1 MAQFTKA
8 LASDYNTVRNT
19 VADVL
24 GTGSSTR
31 GYGSSVTSN
40 TVSVG
45 AIITATQFTA
55 LASDINAC
63 YRHIT
68 NANAGSLSTIVSNN
82 LITWANFVT
91 YQSAATYIDTNR
103 DTNGGTV
110 TSSQTSKVL
119 PAGWGNASG
128 NRVAT
133 ALFTITFTDAEEKR
147 YFFNRD
153 GYISLSGSGAS
164 TGGTPKSNAFGAL
177 ANGVSTAYNRTN
189 YRTTGDPGTQSQ
201 YTSTSPYSLGGD
213 PDGIFATITAIGTNV
228 FNGSIQCR
236 DKGGDGSVASNVDID
251 LTFYINLL
259 NISNTTGI
267 SAYTPSV
274 SWGAWSYSA

>member
-1 MAQFTKA
+1 MAQYTTV
-8 LASDYNTVRNT
+8 LANEFNAVRNT
-19 VADVL
+19 VATVL
-24 GTGSSTR
+24 GTGSGTR
-31 GYGSSVTSN
+31 GYGS
-40 TVSVG
+40 TVDSYTVAAGGSIG
-45 AIITATQFTA
+45 AAEFTA
-55 LASDINAC
+55 LKTDINRC

-68 NANAGSLSTIVSNN
+68 NGDATLNSVVTGGQ
-82 LITWANFVT
+82 ITWANLVS
-91 YQSAATYIDTNR
+91 YQTAATYVDTNR
-103 DTNGGTV
+103 DTNGGAV

-133 ALFTITFTDAEEKR
+133 ALFTITFTDAEAKR
-147 YFFNRD
+147 YFFNQNS
-153 GYISLSGSGAS
+153 YITLSGSGAA
-164 TGGTPKSNAFGAL
+164 TGGTPKSNAFGTL
-177 ANGVSTAYNRTN
+177 ANGVSNTYNRTN

-201 YTSTSPYSLGGD
+201 YTGTSPYSLGGD
-213 PDGIFATITAIGTNV
+213 PDGVFATITAIGANV

-236 DKGGDGSVASNVDID
+236 DKGGDGNVASNVDIN

-267 SAYTPSV
+267 STYTPSV

>member
-1 MAQFTKA
+1 MMAEPVKLYCTQ
-8 LASDYNTVRNT
+8 D
-19 VADVL
+19 ADTGEWLVWFPHPLGGMNVL
-24 GTGSSTR
+24 E
-31 GYGSSVTSN
+31 
-40 TVSVG
+40 
-45 AIITATQFTA
+45 
-55 LASDINAC
+55 
-63 YRHIT
+63 
-68 NANAGSLSTIVSNN
+68 
-82 LITWANFVT
+82 
-91 YQSAATYIDTNR
+91 
-103 DTNGGTV
+103 
-110 TSSQTSKVL
+110 
-119 PAGWGNASG
+119 
-128 NRVAT
+128 
-133 ALFTITFTDAEEKR
+133 TFTDAEEKR

-153 GYISLSGSGAS
+153 GYISLSGAGAS

-267 SAYTPSV
+267 SAY
-274 SWGAWSYSA
+274 